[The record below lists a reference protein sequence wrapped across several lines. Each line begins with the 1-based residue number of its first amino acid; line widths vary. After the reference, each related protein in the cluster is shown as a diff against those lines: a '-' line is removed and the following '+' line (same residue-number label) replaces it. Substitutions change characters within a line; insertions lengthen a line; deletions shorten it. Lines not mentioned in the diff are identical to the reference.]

1 MRFSIRPNV
10 INASSIR
17 SRPGSL
23 GGMGD
28 GNREPGELL
37 MDGRASLYV
46 SLVAESSDS
55 TDKGFYESEFAHPF
69 RGRLDQK

>member
-1 MRFSIRPNV
+1 
-10 INASSIR
+10 
-17 SRPGSL
+17 
-23 GGMGD
+23 MGD